1 LYKPVPGYPTKSRT
15 CLLPPFNHPLF
26 YLCAFINPM
35 RIVKE
40 ISHPRFKIT
49 VFSWNNK
56 YIIKIEDA
64 HLEQIYKIDEGQ
76 VSGLHEIEQM
86 MNTPF
91 LLKVL
96 ERFAAM
102 GADFNDTWRNRYK
115 TKTEQ

>member
-1 LYKPVPGYPTKSRT
+1 
-15 CLLPPFNHPLF
+15 
-26 YLCAFINPM
+26 M

-49 VFSWNNK
+49 VFSWNSK

-102 GADFNDTWRNRYK
+102 GADLNDTWRNRY
-115 TKTEQ
+115 TTTTEQ